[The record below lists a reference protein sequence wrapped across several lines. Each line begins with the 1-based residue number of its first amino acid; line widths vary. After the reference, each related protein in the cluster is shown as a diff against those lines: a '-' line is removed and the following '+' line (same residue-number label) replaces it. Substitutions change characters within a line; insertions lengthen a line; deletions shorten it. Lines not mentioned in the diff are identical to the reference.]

1 MYIPLS
7 HGPFPQDLTGRE
19 EGGRR
24 LKVVRF
30 SAKQVLIFG
39 DVDMSG
45 NMLPFNSMSPIDLQY
60 AYSLPS
66 LRHLIVP
73 ALMVERYRE
82 LDKLVVM
89 GEGWVPITYHGAEN
103 VKDALSIAFPEAKRH
118 MSRAGPI
125 DSQLGQSEAQAW
137 EGNKGQRK
145 AEHGEAKGETLEN
158 NAPQDGE
165 P

>member
-1 MYIPLS
+1 MVL
-7 HGPFPQDLTGRE
+7 QDLSGRE
-19 EGGRR
+19 EGGHR
-24 LKVVRF
+24 LNVVRF
-30 SAKQVLIFG
+30 YAKQVLIFG

-45 NMLPFNSMSPIDLQY
+45 NMLPFNSMSLIELQY
-60 AYSLPS
+60 AYSVPS

-89 GEGWVPITYHGAEN
+89 GEGWVPITYHGVEN

-118 MSRAGPI
+118 MSHGSI
-125 DSQLGQSEAQAW
+125 DSHLGQSKAQAW
-137 EGNKGQRK
+137 EGNEGQRK
-145 AEHGEAKGETLEN
+145 AEHGEATSETLEN
-158 NAPQDGE
+158 HAAQDGE